1 MRKLDNIGKK
11 SGGGW
16 LCIIYKK
23 AFTLVELVI
32 VIIIIWILATMW
44 FVTYN
49 KQRNLARDV
58 VRESDLRSIAQ
69 ILETSLTQGEFLREA
84 IKDRLPNPD
93 PDATWTTKEET
104 IRWKKFTIWY
114 FWTTAK
120 TKYDWQMS
128 VFPADPSTREPY
140 IYGKSEDWESFFLAA
155 ELEVGKKYILSN
167 FGLESESWLAL
178 VTPGK
183 APEIG
188 NVTPP
193 PSKQPETPSPSQPEP
208 PKQPETPKEPEK
220 PKPKTPEIPKLQEP
234 SKHDRHM
241 DCLTF
246 ERMWAKQV
254 VTWFSSTVK
263 DNCRQNLVIPESKDG
278 YPVTDIKARAFL
290 GQTGMQSVYGPNI
303 ETIWDFAFFNDTGM
317 SRITF
322 PKVKTVWKWAFS
334 LNTQLTVVN
343 MPSATTIWY
352 WAFIYAYNLEE
363 IYLKEATDIWERAF
377 TSVHGY
383 LHENWNFY
391 WSGKK
396 WSITKVTLPKIKSI
410 WAQAFRGNNIW
421 PGKEDISLWLEA
433 DGNIIIWTEAFKDN
447 NIVSLE
453 WVASPYEIGAG
464 AFQNNKITAVD
475 FSKTKYIRDSAFY
488 NNNLE
493 TVDLWTKLIEIW
505 NYAFYENSINSI
517 TLPTQLDSVWSSA
530 FAQQRNIQPPIK
542 VINKYSAASIERIK
556 AAFNQQIDY
565 KKER

>member
-1 MRKLDNIGKK
+1 MRELDNIGKK
-11 SGGGW
+11 SGGGG

-32 VIIIIWILATMW
+32 VIIIIGILATMG

-93 PDATWTTKEET
+93 PDATGTTKEET
-104 IRWKKFTIWY
+104 IRGKKFTIGY
-114 FWTTAK
+114 FGTTAK
-120 TKYDWQMS
+120 TKYDGQMS

-140 IYGKSEDWESFFLAA
+140 IYGKSEDGESFFLAA

-167 FGLESESWLAL
+167 FGLESESGLAL

-246 ERMWAKQV
+246 QRMGAKQV
-254 VTWFSSTVK
+254 VTGFSSTVK

-278 YPVTDIKARAFL
+278 YPVTDINARAFL
-290 GQTGMQSVYGPNI
+290 GQTGVQSVYGPNI
-303 ETIWDFAFFNDTGM
+303 ETIGEYAFYNTSGM

-322 PKVKTVWKWAFS
+322 PKVKTVGNGAFS
-334 LNTQLTVVN
+334 HNIQLTVVN
-343 MPSATTIWY
+343 MPSATTIGEG
-352 WAFIYAYNLEE
+352 AFAYAYNLEE
-363 IYLKEATDIWERAF
+363 IYLKEATTIGNYAF
-377 TSVHGY
+377 TSSYTYYNGSASY
-383 LHENWNFY
+383 QNRK
-391 WSGKK
+391 G
-396 WSITKVTLPKIKSI
+396 SITKVTLPKVKNIGT
-410 WAQAFRGNNIW
+410 QAFRSNNIG
-421 PGKEDISLWLEA
+421 PGKENISLGLET
-433 DGNIIIWTEAFKDN
+433 DGNITIGDYAFLDN

-453 WVASPYEIGAG
+453 GVASPYEIGPG
-464 AFQNNKITAVD
+464 AFKDNKITAVD

-493 TVDLWTKLIEIW
+493 TIDLGTKLTNIGD
-505 NYAFYENSINSI
+505 YAFYENSINSI
-517 TLPTQLDSVWSSA
+517 TFPSQLNSVGSSA

-542 VINKYSAASIERIK
+542 VVDKYSAVSRER
-556 AAFNQQIDY
+556 ANGAFNQQIDY
-565 KKER
+565 KRER